1 MLKKLF
7 FIFLFY
13 LYFLP
18 QSETFRICGNYCGP
32 GWCNGRELEEAMC
45 DTTVKPDDS
54 VLVADRCCQMHDHCC
69 GHGNRS
75 TCNALLAN
83 CILGGGLESDTGGGL
98 ESDTGGGLESDTGGG
113 LESDTGGGLESDT
126 GGITD
131 ISWYD
136 WVLRNVGNTFICGM
150 KNNSVNTIAYFFES
164 MDVIEFFLSRGT
176 RGMCCGTVC

>member
-83 CILGGGLESDTGGGL
+83 CILGGGLESDTGG
-98 ESDTGGGLESDTGGG
+98 
-113 LESDTGGGLESDT
+113 
-126 GGITD
+126 ITD

-150 KNNSVNTIAYFFES
+150 KNHSVNTIAYFFES
-164 MDVIEFFLSRGT
+164 MDVIEFFLSHGT